1 MPTKEQIES
10 LETRDDKYKVRK
22 HRKFFLER
30 ELLFSKAFWS
40 LPADA
45 VRVYLIFLNK
55 CVVRRP
61 ATSKEKRKWGYLV
74 VNNGE
79 IQFTYKEARENFGI
93 PAKQFGRTIDRLVEG
108 GFLDITQLGSGLHR
122 TPTLY
127 AVSERWK
134 LFGTAEFKP
143 AIREKRETH
152 YGFCHPKKKTFSTD
166 KNVCVP
172 TDKNVCNEKERP

>member
-1 MPTKEQIES
+1 MATKEQAES

-22 HRKFFLER
+22 YRKFFLER

-55 CVVRRP
+55 LVVKRP
-61 ATSKEKRKWGYLV
+61 ETRKEKRKWGYIV

-79 IQFTYKEARENFGI
+79 IQFTYKEARVKFGI
-93 PAKQFGRTIDRLVEG
+93 SSVQFTRILDRLVES
-108 GFLDITQLGSGLHR
+108 GFIDIAQRGDGMQR

-127 AVSERWK
+127 GVSERWK
-134 LFGTAEFKP
+134 AYGTSEFKP
-143 AIREKRETH
+143 AARAQRNLH
-152 YGFCHPKKKTFSTD
+152 YGFCRPERKTIPTY
-166 KNVCVP
+166 KNVCN
-172 TDKNVCNEKERP
+172 DAYKNVCNEKE